1 MQLKEENKKRK
12 AKYTSL
18 GEIFYSSEEWKR
30 KKTISDL
37 KNVGI
42 PYTNLRAYLT
52 TIPAYKAPG
61 DFRDLV
67 ISNFPEAEPLFK
79 RPIKN

>member
-1 MQLKEENKKRK
+1 MQLKEEIKRK

-18 GEIFYSSEEWKR
+18 GEIFYSAEEWKR

-37 KNVGI
+37 KNAGI

-52 TIPAYKAPG
+52 TIPAYKAQG

-67 ISNFPEAEPLFK
+67 LSNFPEAEPLFK
-79 RPIKN
+79 RPVKNL